1 MEENEVSST
10 AFSVAQGVLLTDRR
24 KQFKGLV
31 KAEEKSFY
39 TSVLNSTPEG
49 RKKYNQVNG
58 AVYRVFFPFMEKLLM
73 PGLAAHYVLRKHTI
87 EGFVENAISGGAT
100 QVVNLG
106 AGFDSLFSRL
116 APAHSKV
123 HFIEM
128 DHPATQRVKK
138 EAIEKMADES
148 GTKLTNF
155 SLVPIDFTK
164 DTLKEKLTSYKGYDP
179 KLRTVFI
186 VEGVLMY
193 LTPEEIGVLL
203 TSVKELSKNGC
214 HFIFTFVRPKEEGK
228 HNYGPLLPL
237 YLKLKSE
244 PLNWTSKKESIEE
257 FMSSHG
263 FTLNN
268 VLKSDDTFKVEMP
281 NAATQVIHDG
291 ELIADAEYNWK

>member
-1 MEENEVSST
+1 MEENEASST

-24 KQFKGLV
+24 KQFTGLV
-31 KAEEKSFY
+31 KDDEKSFY
-39 TSVLNSTPEG
+39 TNVLNSTPQG
-49 RKKYNQVNG
+49 RKKYDQVNG
-58 AVYRVFFPFMEKLLM
+58 AVYRFVFPLLEKLLM

-87 EGFVENAISGGAT
+87 EGFVQKSITGGAK

-116 APAHSKV
+116 APENSKV

-128 DHPATQRVKK
+128 DHPATQSVKK
-138 EAIEKMADES
+138 EAIEEMAKRD
-148 GTKLTNF
+148 GTKSSNL

-164 DTLKEKLTSYKGYDP
+164 DTLKDTLTNYKGYDP
-179 KLRTVFI
+179 NLKTVFI

-203 TSVKELSKNGC
+203 SSVKELSNKGC

-237 YLKLKSE
+237 YLKVKNE
-244 PLNWTSKKESIEE
+244 PLNWTSKKDSIEE

-263 FTLNN
+263 FKVNQ
-268 VLKSDDTFKVEMP
+268 VLKSDDTFQVEMP
-281 NAATQVIHDG
+281 NSPTQVIHDG

>member
-1 MEENEVSST
+1 MEENEASST
-10 AFSVAQGVLLTDRR
+10 AFSVAQGVLLTDLR

-31 KAEEKSFY
+31 KDEERSFY
-39 TSVLNSTPEG
+39 TNVLNSSPEG

-58 AVYRVFFPFMEKLLM
+58 TLYRFIFPLMEKLLV

-87 EGFVENAISGGAT
+87 EGFVENAIAGGAR

-116 APAHSKV
+116 APVNSKV

-138 EAIEKMADES
+138 EAIEKMAEQS
-148 GTKLTNF
+148 GNRISNL

-164 DTLKEKLTSYKGYDP
+164 DTLKEKLTNYKGYDLNL
-179 KLRTVFI
+179 KTVFI

-203 TSVKELSKNGC
+203 TSVKELSKKGC

-228 HNYGPLLPL
+228 YNYGPLLPF
-237 YLKLKSE
+237 YLKFKSE

-257 FMSSHG
+257 FMSAHG
-263 FTLNN
+263 FKVNN
-268 VLKSDDTFKVEMP
+268 VLKSNDTFEVEMP
-281 NAATQVIHDG
+281 NSSAQVIHDG